1 MKQEEVSRGFVN
13 EKFSFSLAIIVSLV
27 LGALTLFHYLK
38 TNTTYL
44 KLQSDYLGNEGVEI
58 LLWVFFIVIIPT
70 LIVTL
75 ILIAFFFSLQ
85 IIFRGTWF
93 YVNDYVENSHYKVAA
108 NRMDKLAQF
117 FYGLSFTLLIL
128 VSTVILYMILSSFY
142 FAFFFS
148 ILPEYIG
155 TGHIY
160 GLGLTIS
167 IMDIVFLTFI
177 LILFK
182 RLMYHEKHAHAGYR
196 KKFRAI
202 FIIVYIG
209 FAITGFVF
217 LISLLVFLDIQYP
230 FFYPMMNFYWI
241 GTALLIFLFWLMSIL
256 LLCVIL
262 PYIVRMTGIFCLFHR
277 LTPPASP
284 IFKILR
290 RLRIAGLAVM
300 VIDIP
305 IDAHE
310 EDISRQRYFYTVNP
324 VASTHNEEGFVTV
337 IARHIKA
344 GLFGKVPYV
353 NSKAHFRVLNT
364 AKSSNIQ

>member
-1 MKQEEVSRGFVN
+1 
-13 EKFSFSLAIIVSLV
+13 
-27 LGALTLFHYLK
+27 
-38 TNTTYL
+38 
-44 KLQSDYLGNEGVEI
+44 
-58 LLWVFFIVIIPT
+58 
-70 LIVTL
+70 
-75 ILIAFFFSLQ
+75 
-85 IIFRGTWF
+85 
-93 YVNDYVENSHYKVAA
+93 
-108 NRMDKLAQF
+108 
-117 FYGLSFTLLIL
+117 
-128 VSTVILYMILSSFY
+128 
-142 FAFFFS
+142 
-148 ILPEYIG
+148 
-155 TGHIY
+155 
-160 GLGLTIS
+160 
-167 IMDIVFLTFI
+167 
-177 LILFK
+177 
-182 RLMYHEKHAHAGYR
+182 MYHEKHAHAGYR

-300 VIDIP
+300 VIVFYFWADNMIVSNSYTLKLNLDKHVYQPGETSVITVIRSGLLKGRCSLKCADIP